1 MKEGAPLSRDPTS
14 GAQSDSQH
22 SLPLTVP
29 TLGQTCRLIREERGF
44 TRDTA
49 AAHLSVSRSYL
60 ADIERNRRTPTEA
73 FLDHI
78 IIGYELDPITAR
90 HLRELRATAVDLEP
104 TAVLREAV
112 TTNTALMA
120 HLHQRSDLAAYVD
133 SAWTVLACNDAFQ
146 AAALGLGPGK
156 LMPVWI
162 FSDTAKK
169 ILPNW
174 PHEADLT
181 AAIVRGI
188 AGRYRDSEQ
197 VHTLFHHLR
206 PVTEFQNRWND
217 GVHTAYG
224 RDPSDLTEVHHPVTG
239 RTASY
244 SLTLTAQS
252 ENVFLLILSEQPTRP
267 PDPNETK

>member
-1 MKEGAPLSRDPTS
+1 MSRDPTS

-90 HLRELRATAVDLEP
+90 HLRELRAAAVDLEP
-104 TAVLREAV
+104 TAVLRKSV
-112 TTNTALMA
+112 TANAALMA
-120 HLHQRSDLAAYVD
+120 HLQQRSDLAAYID
-133 SAWTVLACNDAFQ
+133 SAWTLLACNDAFQ
-146 AAALGLGPGK
+146 AAAVGLWPGRSI
-156 LMPVWI
+156 PVWV
-162 FSDTAKK
+162 FSENAKK
-169 ILPNW
+169 IFPDW
-174 PHEADLT
+174 PHEADRT

-188 AGRYRDSEQ
+188 AGRYRESEQ
-197 VHTLFHHLR
+197 VQTLFHHLR

-224 RDPSDLTEVHHPVTG
+224 RDPSDLTEVHHLDTG

-252 ENVFLLILSEQPTRP
+252 ENVILLILSEHPRRN
-267 PDPNETK
+267 PDPTENK